1 MMVSGNDAAVA
12 LAEYISGSIENFSNL
27 MNDKALSL
35 GLSSTNFT
43 SPHGLDHD
51 EHYTTAY
58 DLALITDYALS
69 NKTFSKIVNTQS
81 YMVNINGNLKQL
93 NNTNELLGYLEGVYG
108 VKTGFTNGANRCLVT
123 ACKRKDLDII
133 CVVLGCDT
141 KKDRT
146 KDSINLIN
154 YIFNNYSLI
163 GIKNIIETKVDE
175 WNLNNNNYFTI
186 NKGISQNLEIKTN
199 ESQIPYEYIAI
210 NNSNIEKVAI
220 SIKVNPYIDAPVSSG
235 CTVGKV
241 EIAIP
246 QSSSFSVDL
255 VSFNSISR
263 KNIYYYMN
271 MFLKDYFSLLTFW
284 YFFVNIE
291 KYLLH
296 KLFALNY

>member
-12 LAEYISGSIENFSNL
+12 LAEYISGSIENFSKL

-58 DLALITDYALS
+58 DLALITDYALR

-81 YMVNINGNLKQL
+81 YTVNINGNLKQL
-93 NNTNELLGYLEGVYG
+93 NNTNELLGYLDGVYG

-163 GIKNIIETKVDE
+163 NIKNIIEDKIEE
-175 WNLNNNNYFTI
+175 WNLNNCNYFRI
-186 NKGISQNLEIKTN
+186 AKGTEQNLEIKTN
-199 ESQIPYEYIAI
+199 ELQIPYEYIAV
-210 NNSNIEKVAI
+210 NNSNIEKITVNI
-220 SIKVNPYIDAPVSSG
+220 EVNPYIAAPILSG
-235 CTVGKV
+235 FTVGKI
-241 EIAIP
+241 EISIP
-246 QSSSFSVDL
+246 QSLSFSVDL
-255 VSFNSISR
+255 VSCNSIPR

-271 MFLKDYFSLLTFW
+271 MFLKDFFSLLTF
-284 YFFVNIE
+284 
-291 KYLLH
+291 
-296 KLFALNY
+296 

>member
-220 SIKVNPYIDAPVSSG
+220 SINVNPYIDAPVSSG

-255 VSFNSISR
+255 VSCNSISR

-271 MFLKDYFSLLTFW
+271 MFLKDYFSLLTF
-284 YFFVNIE
+284 
-291 KYLLH
+291 
-296 KLFALNY
+296 

>member
-255 VSFNSISR
+255 VSCNSISR

-271 MFLKDYFSLLTFW
+271 MFLKDYFSLLTF
-284 YFFVNIE
+284 
-291 KYLLH
+291 
-296 KLFALNY
+296 

>member
-1 MMVSGNDAAVA
+1 MLVSGNDAAVA
-12 LAEYISGSIENFSNL
+12 LAEFIGGSIEDFSNL
-27 MNDKALSL
+27 MNAKALSL

-58 DLALITDYALS
+58 DLALITDYALR
-69 NKTFSKIVNTQS
+69 NETFSKIVYTQS
-81 YMVNINGNLKQL
+81 YNVTINGNLKQI
-93 NNTNELLGYLEGVYG
+93 NNTNELLGYLDGIYG

-123 ACKRKDLDII
+123 ACKRKNLDII

-175 WNLNNNNYFTI
+175 WILNNNNYFTI

-271 MFLKDYFSLLTFW
+271 MFLKDYFSLLTF
-284 YFFVNIE
+284 
-291 KYLLH
+291 
-296 KLFALNY
+296 

>member
-186 NKGISQNLEIKTN
+186 NKGLCQNLEIKTN

-271 MFLKDYFSLLTFW
+271 MFLKDYFSLLTF
-284 YFFVNIE
+284 
-291 KYLLH
+291 
-296 KLFALNY
+296 

>member
-81 YMVNINGNLKQL
+81 HMVNINGNLKHL

-271 MFLKDYFSLLTFW
+271 MFLKDYFSLLTF
-284 YFFVNIE
+284 
-291 KYLLH
+291 
-296 KLFALNY
+296 

>member
-271 MFLKDYFSLLTFW
+271 MFLKDYFSLLTF
-284 YFFVNIE
+284 
-291 KYLLH
+291 
-296 KLFALNY
+296 

>member
-163 GIKNIIETKVDE
+163 NIKNILENKVDE
-175 WNLNNNNYFTI
+175 WNLNSNNYFTI
-186 NKGISQNLEIKTN
+186 NKGINQNLKIKTN
-199 ESQIPYEYIAI
+199 ELQIPYEYIAV
-210 NNSNIEKVAI
+210 NNSNIEKITVNI
-220 SIKVNPYIDAPVSSG
+220 EVNPYIDTPILSG
-235 CTVGKV
+235 FTVGKI

-255 VSFNSISR
+255 VSCNSISR

-271 MFLKDYFSLLTFW
+271 MFLKDYFSLLTF
-284 YFFVNIE
+284 
-291 KYLLH
+291 
-296 KLFALNY
+296 